1 MRKLPVLGL
10 LLLVGLL
17 LLACQAP
24 TAPVDTELSN
34 VEATVEQPPTEAPM
48 ATTALTAAVA
58 ATAPSTGNGQG
69 DTSQDDTATSSDP
82 AAEEPDPLSV
92 DPDRPGF
99 TLDGSATLGAA
110 DAPVVIIDFSDFQ

>member
-10 LLLVGLL
+10 LLVLGLL
-17 LLACQAP
+17 MAACQAP
-24 TAPVDTELSN
+24 TAQVDSELSN
-34 VEATVEQPPTEAPM
+34 VQATIEQPPTEAP
-48 ATTALTAAVA
+48 TATAAPIDPPA
-58 ATAPSTGNGQG
+58 PTADTGQA
-69 DTSQDDTATSSDP
+69 DTATEGDPASSDP
-82 AAEEPDPLSV
+82 AAAEPDPLSV

>member
-10 LLLVGLL
+10 LLVAGLL

-24 TAPVDTELSN
+24 TAQVDTELSN
-34 VEATVEQPPTEAPM
+34 VEATIEQPPTEAPT
-48 ATTALTAAVA
+48 ATTAPTEAVV
-58 ATAPSTGNGQG
+58 ATTPSTESGPSDASQG
-69 DTSQDDTATSSDP
+69 DTATSSDP

-99 TLDGSATLGAA
+99 TLDSSPTLGAA
-110 DAPVVIIDFSDFQ
+110 DAPVVMIDFADFQ

>member
-1 MRKLPVLGL
+1 MRKLPILGL
-10 LLLVGLL
+10 LLALGLL
-17 LLACQAP
+17 MAACQAP

-34 VEATVEQPPTEAPM
+34 VQATIEQPATEAPTAIAAPTDAPAPTADSNQ
-48 ATTALTAAVA
+48 ATT
-58 ATAPSTGNGQG
+58 ST
-69 DTSQDDTATSSDP
+69 DSDATSSDP

-92 DPDRPGF
+92 DPGRPGF

>member
-1 MRKLPVLGL
+1 MRKLPILGL
-10 LLLVGLL
+10 LLALSLM

-24 TAPVDTELSN
+24 AAPVDTGLSN
-34 VEATVEQPPTEAPM
+34 VEATIEQPPAEAPT
-48 ATTALTAAVA
+48 ATTVAPTDSSQGDA
-58 ATAPSTGNGQG
+58 ATGS
-69 DTSQDDTATSSDP
+69 DT